1 MTAPADETFNG
12 LSAKEWTLLSKNVW
26 NDLSSPRQSH
36 HLLHGATFPLALA
49 ERVVSLYSGKGDIV
63 FDPFAGIGT
72 TVIAASKLDRVGIGI
87 ELQEQFCKLATSLID
102 KEKMD
107 LFSDKQSVRHEVI
120 CDDCRALDKH
130 LYSNSVQL
138 TLTAP
143 PYPDMDTRPPKSKGP
158 GRPRKS
164 DLVGEMSE
172 RVPAHSLRQDDFG
185 NFGYA
190 MYLEELARVFKKVL
204 HVTRDGGYSI
214 WVIRDQRDTHNGAQY
229 VPVHSDII
237 NLGVAAG
244 WRHHDLI
251 VWDQNDQRR
260 LMLLGYPNVFY
271 SNLNCSYLVV
281 FRKPKDK

>member
-1 MTAPADETFNG
+1 MATPADETFNG
-12 LSAKEWTLLSKNVW
+12 LSAKEWTLQSKNVW

-36 HLLHGATFPLALA
+36 HLLHGATFPSALA
-49 ERVVSLYSGKGDIV
+49 ERVLTLYSAQGDMV

-72 TVIAASKLDRVGIGI
+72 TVIAAAKLDRVGIGI
-87 ELQEQFCKLATSLID
+87 ELQEQFCTLATSLID
-102 KEKMD
+102 KEKTD
-107 LFSDKQSVRHEVI
+107 LFSNRQSVRHEVI

-138 TLTAP
+138 TLSAP
-143 PYPDMDTRPPKSKGP
+143 PYPDMDSRPPQGKGP
-158 GRPRKS
+158 GRPRKN
-164 DLVGEMSE
+164 DLVAEMAE

-185 NFGYA
+185 NFGYS
-190 MYLEELARVFKKVL
+190 MYLEELKRVFKKVL
-204 HVTRDGGYSI
+204 NVTRDGGYSV
-214 WVIRDQRDTHNGAQY
+214 WVVRDQRDTHDGARY
-229 VPVHSDII
+229 VPVHADII
-237 NLGVAAG
+237 NLGIAAG

-271 SNLNCSYLVV
+271 TNLNCSYLVV